1 MIEALEH
8 LSSGQVIALCILVG
22 VVAWGLAHIHAG
34 TKLAALVAKAKT
46 EAAGVE
52 KRAEDYTD
60 AEIAK
65 LMGAFVARLAD
76 TSEQLQAKA
85 EADATIARKAALVT
99 RVQAVAAAAVVKTA

>member
-1 MIEALEH
+1 MDNLSAL
-8 LSSGQVIALCILVG
+8 QVIALCVLVG
-22 VVAWGLAHIHAG
+22 AVAWGLAHVHAG
-34 TKLAALVAKAKT
+34 TKLAALVAQAKA

-52 KRAEDYTD
+52 KRAEDYSD

-85 EADATIARKAALVT
+85 EADATIARKAALVG
-99 RVQAVAAAAVVKTA
+99 RVQAVAAAAVVKAS

>member
-1 MIEALEH
+1 MESLEH
-8 LSSGQVIALCILVG
+8 LSSLQVIALLILVG
-22 VVAWGLAHIHAG
+22 VIAWAWAHFHAS
-34 TKLAALVAKAKT
+34 TKVTALVAKAKA
-46 EAAGVE
+46 EASTVE
-52 KRAEDYTD
+52 KRAEDYSD

-85 EADATIARKAALVT
+85 EADATIARKGALVA